1 MEKFA
6 LIAQKIDF
14 LIQSKK
20 ELEGDNNAL
29 KLKLDEANGKIA
41 ELKLQL
47 EQLQES
53 CDLKDMEMDDIL
65 SKLEEIVID
74 R

>member
-1 MEKFA
+1 LEKLA

-14 LIQSKK
+14 LIESKK
-20 ELEGDNNAL
+20 HLESDNNAL

-41 ELKLQL
+41 ELQIQL